1 MNTDQSVIDI
11 KFEDVLARDLKSV
24 LGKTLDELVKDLVKS
39 SKDALGVSGSLTNLG
54 IIPTKEGT
62 IGGVRF
68 AVDSARRNDVQ
79 RAMRDLLGK
88 YAERAGVG
96 KVASVLSNT
105 DVQAFSE
112 PFIRLP
118 NDDPAFAKSVLD
130 FIDRSGGE
138 VLWSENYKDYIALR
152 ARVPH
157 SHLVGNKLSTMQQL
171 NQYNRE
177 SGNIIAN
184 SIKAEKIAAAAEAI
198 RKKDAGYISET
209 DLAEQEERRR
219 QLGIVTDED
228 ATSAEKQEVKSFLN
242 STTLSLGALVVT
254 TKKILSAVLKLLDK
268 ELQQSYTAAAMNM
281 DINDLASLE
290 KGVEAM
296 TGRTGVATAAARGVF
311 SAFGPMRVNSEA
323 ARAVALASG
332 SKALEDVINNM
343 TLGERKTT
351 EALRAILEGAYAN
364 YKAGRNIYGEGFVGR
379 EKAYTDIADE
389 LKALGMEDMFG
400 AYASYMDNVPGAYNF
415 DTFLQYRRIRKAA
428 EGAAAGR
435 KISQLSTWKDVQA
448 ANAVNYATDFG
459 PTTKD
464 IVENPEVDIRERLLH
479 GLGAFSGSNN
489 KIREAFDA
497 LSSGLMIPNIDD
509 VIGVL
514 KNRLRSIK
522 GIDTGQAA
530 QERELIPQLLQLLE
544 QYDKNFIT
552 GMISPESIA
561 AGTNMAAL
569 SGGTNYFDYSSV
581 TNTTPGTA
589 QGNGTFT
596 IRLVTEKEDTVFP
609 GVNIDSD
616 NFVVVRG

>member
-118 NDDPAFAKSVLD
+118 NNDPAFAKSVLD
-130 FIDRSGGE
+130 YIEGAGGE
-138 VLWSENYKDYIALR
+138 VLWSENFKDYIALR

-157 SHLVGNKLSTMQQL
+157 SHLAGNKLSTMQQL
-171 NQYNRE
+171 NQYSRE
-177 SGNIIAN
+177 AGNIITDN
-184 SIKAEKIAAAAEAI
+184 MKAAKLAADAEAI

-254 TKKILSAVLKLLDK
+254 TKKILNAVLKLLDK

-311 SAFGPMRVNSEA
+311 SAFGPTRVNSEA

-343 TLGERKTT
+343 TLGERRTT

-379 EKAYTDIADE
+379 EKAYTDIGDE
-389 LKALGMEDMFG
+389 LRALGMEDMFG

-435 KISQLSTWKDVQA
+435 KISQMSTWKDVQA
-448 ANAVNYATDFG
+448 ANAVNDVTDFG
-459 PTTKD
+459 PATKD
-464 IVENPEVDIRERLLH
+464 IVENPKTDLRERLLF
-479 GLGAFSGSNN
+479 GLGAFSGSDNR
-489 KIREAFDA
+489 IRKAFDA
-497 LSSGLMIPNIDD
+497 LSSGLMIPDIDD
-509 VIGVL
+509 VMGAL
-514 KNRLRSIK
+514 KDRLKSIK

-530 QERELIPQLLQLLE
+530 QERELIPQLLRLLE

>member
-11 KFEDVLARDLKSV
+11 KFEDVLARDLKAV
-24 LGKTLDELVKDLVKS
+24 LGKTLDELTKDLIKS

-105 DVQAFSE
+105 DIQAFSE

-157 SHLVGNKLSTMQQL
+157 SHLAGNKLSTMQQL

-184 SIKAEKIAAAAEAI
+184 SIKAEKIAAVAEAI
-198 RKKDAGYISET
+198 RKKDAGYVSET

-254 TKKILSAVLKLLDK
+254 TKKILTAVLKLLDK

-311 SAFGPMRVNSEA
+311 GAFGPTRVNSEA

-428 EGAAAGR
+428 EGADAGR
-435 KISQLSTWKDVQA
+435 KISQMSTWKDVQA
-448 ANAVNYATDFG
+448 ANAVNYAADFG
-459 PTTKD
+459 PATKD

-479 GLGAFSGSNN
+479 GLGAFSGSDSR
-489 KIREAFDA
+489 IRKAFDA
-497 LSSGLMIPNIDD
+497 LSSGLMIPDIDD
-509 VIGVL
+509 VMGAL
-514 KNRLRSIK
+514 KNRLRSIE
-522 GIDTGQAA
+522 GVSTGQADK
-530 QERELIPQLLQLLE
+530 ERELIPQLLRLLE

-561 AGTNMAAL
+561 AGINMAAL

>member
-11 KFEDVLARDLKSV
+11 KFEDVLARDLKAV
-24 LGKTLDELVKDLVKS
+24 LGKTLDGLVKDLIAS
-39 SKDALGVSGSLTNLG
+39 SKAAVGTGQLTNLG
-54 IIPTKEGT
+54 IIPTKEGA
-62 IGGVRF
+62 IGGIRF
-68 AVDSARRNDVQ
+68 AVDSARREDVQ
-79 RAMRDLLGK
+79 IAMKDLLK
-88 YAERAGVG
+88 SYAERAGVG
-96 KVASVLSNT
+96 SIASVSSNAKMP
-105 DVQAFSE
+105 AFSE

-157 SHLVGNKLSTMQQL
+157 SHLAGNKLSTMQQL

-254 TKKILSAVLKLLDK
+254 TKKILTAVLKLLDK

-311 SAFGPMRVNSEA
+311 GAFGPTRVNSEA

-379 EKAYTDIADE
+379 EKAYTDIGDE

-415 DTFLQYRRIRKAA
+415 DTFLQYRRVRKAA

-435 KISQLSTWKDVQA
+435 KISQMSTWKDVQA
-448 ANAVNYATDFG
+448 ANAVNYAADFG
-459 PTTKD
+459 PATKD

-479 GLGAFSGSNN
+479 GLGAFSGSDSR
-489 KIREAFDA
+489 IRKAFDA
-497 LSSGLMIPNIDD
+497 LSSGLMIPDIDD
-509 VIGVL
+509 VMGAL
-514 KNRLRSIK
+514 KNRLRSIE
-522 GIDTGQAA
+522 GVSTGQADK
-530 QERELIPQLLQLLE
+530 ERELIPQLLRLLE